1 MNYKDFIENIES
13 EIQRVFNSNLK
24 EQLSLTIENY
34 VLYNN
39 FFVNLQNINSTN
51 GKDYDYKMDALN
63 FLNMHSTFLINSF
76 IKDIIVNNYFSA
88 KSLLRIFHEFY
99 FKFIFILSNDK
110 EVAELFLSF
119 NVVSLKKQMEKFNL
133 QDKNYKN
140 KVNKLLQ
147 KYKQLVIKY
156 KIPSDVKED
165 YWIKIALKLID
176 KKEHSKSIQEIISW
190 LDSQKIIDKNLI
202 ISYEENCSITHL
214 GISSLH
220 EQQVIDKYDESNDFY
235 KIYIS
240 ILCQFNYILYL
251 IISNYM
257 AVYKKVKNKNI
268 LTKMEQNNNKIFKSL
283 ASNKTA

>member
-13 EIQRVFNSNLK
+13 EIQRVSNSNLK

-34 VLYNN
+34 ILYNN
-39 FFVNLQNINSTN
+39 FFANLQKINSKN
-51 GKDYDYKMDALN
+51 GKVCDCKMDALN

-119 NVVSLKKQMEKFNL
+119 NVVSLKTQMEKFDL
-133 QDKNYKN
+133 QDKKYKN
-140 KVNKLLQ
+140 KINELMRR
-147 KYKQLVIKY
+147 YNQLVAKY
-156 KIPSDVKED
+156 KIPNDVKEN

-176 KKEHSKSIQEIISW
+176 KKNHSKSIQDIIEW
-190 LDSQKIIDKNLI
+190 LDNQKLIDKNLK
-202 ISYEENCSITHL
+202 ISYEENCNITHL

-220 EQQVIDKYDESNDFY
+220 EQQVIDKYDEANDFY

-251 IISNYM
+251 IIYNYM
-257 AVYKKVKNKNI
+257 VVYERSKDKNI
-268 LTKMEQNNNKIFKSL
+268 LDKLEKNTDLIFQSVG
-283 ASNKTA
+283 SD

>member
-1 MNYKDFIENIES
+1 M
-13 EIQRVFNSNLK
+13 
-24 EQLSLTIENY
+24 
-34 VLYNN
+34 
-39 FFVNLQNINSTN
+39 
-51 GKDYDYKMDALN
+51 
-63 FLNMHSTFLINSF
+63 
-76 IKDIIVNNYFSA
+76 
-88 KSLLRIFHEFY
+88 
-99 FKFIFILSNDK
+99 
-110 EVAELFLSF
+110 
-119 NVVSLKKQMEKFNL
+119 
-133 QDKNYKN
+133 
-140 KVNKLLQ
+140 Q

-283 ASNKTA
+283 ASNKIA

>member
-1 MNYKDFIENIES
+1 M
-13 EIQRVFNSNLK
+13 
-24 EQLSLTIENY
+24 
-34 VLYNN
+34 
-39 FFVNLQNINSTN
+39 
-51 GKDYDYKMDALN
+51 
-63 FLNMHSTFLINSF
+63 
-76 IKDIIVNNYFSA
+76 
-88 KSLLRIFHEFY
+88 
-99 FKFIFILSNDK
+99 
-110 EVAELFLSF
+110 
-119 NVVSLKKQMEKFNL
+119 
-133 QDKNYKN
+133 
-140 KVNKLLQ
+140 
-147 KYKQLVIKY
+147 
-156 KIPSDVKED
+156 KED